1 MIRFYYL
8 IFFIFILTAI
18 SLSWDNTQSR
28 TQTELEN
35 LRQDINNIELRLEQ
49 TRQELQ
55 KRNLLPYDE
64 EEEYWES
71 YDGLSSCEEGV
82 KKCV

>member
-8 IFFIFILTAI
+8 VFFVVILIAI
-18 SLSWDNTQSR
+18 SLSWDQTQSQ
-28 TQTELEN
+28 TQSELEN